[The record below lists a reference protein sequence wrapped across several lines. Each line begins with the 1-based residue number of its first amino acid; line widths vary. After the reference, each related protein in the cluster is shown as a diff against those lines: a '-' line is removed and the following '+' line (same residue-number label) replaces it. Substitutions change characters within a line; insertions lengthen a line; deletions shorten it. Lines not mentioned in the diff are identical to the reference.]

1 MQDSSILKKLKQIT
15 SAKIETDP
23 QELLEYGRD
32 WTREDNPDP
41 LAVIFPESIDD
52 IVKIV
57 KFAND
62 KKVALVPS
70 GGRTGLSGGAVAL
83 NKELVLSFDKMNKI
97 LEFNDVDKTVKVQ
110 AGVTTEE
117 VKEYAEDNEL
127 FYPIDLGSKG
137 TSQIGGNIATNA
149 GGVNVIRYGPTK
161 NYVKG
166 LKVVTGEGKVLEL
179 NKGLTKNATGYDLLN
194 LFIGSEGTLGFI
206 IEAILQLVEKP
217 KEKRVLLLAIP
228 DLNKA
233 LDILLDFRKIIKIN
247 AFEFFS
253 KNAVGYVKSS
263 IDISFPLKDDAPFYL
278 LIDFELTSDS
288 VLDDALKV
296 YQKGIKSNTIF
307 EGIISQSD
315 SQTQDLWKFREN
327 ITEAISR
334 YFPYKNDISVRP
346 SQIPH
351 FLVELQQVLNSNY
364 SNFKIVLFGHIGDG
378 NIHINILKPENV
390 TKEDFLVKCKD
401 VNGLVF
407 ELVAKYDGSISAEHG
422 IGLLKRPYLNFTRS
436 ENEIHLMKEIKNIF
450 DPNGIMNPGKIFS

>member
-1 MQDSSILKKLKQIT
+1 M
-15 SAKIETDP
+15 
-23 QELLEYGRD
+23 
-32 WTREDNPDP
+32 
-41 LAVIFPESIDD
+41 
-52 IVKIV
+52 
-57 KFAND
+57 
-62 KKVALVPS
+62 ALVPS

-83 NKELVLSFDKMNKI
+83 NKELVISFDRMNKI
-97 LEFNDVDKTVKVQ
+97 LDFNDVDKTVKVQ

-117 VKEYAEDNEL
+117 VKKYAEDNEF

-166 LKVVTGEGKVLEL
+166 LKVVTGAGKVLEL
-179 NKGLTKNATGYDLLN
+179 NKGLTKNTTGYDLLN

-206 IEAILQLVEKP
+206 VEAILQLVEKP

-228 DLNKA
+228 ELNKA
-233 LDILLDFRKIIKIN
+233 LDILLDFRKVLKIN
-247 AFEFFS
+247 AFEFFT

-263 IDISFPLKDDAPFYL
+263 IDISFPLKDGAPFYL

-296 YQKGIKSNTIF
+296 YQKGMKSKTIF
-307 EGIISQSD
+307 EGLISQSN

-346 SQIPH
+346 SQISH
-351 FLVELQQVLNSNY
+351 FLIELQQVLNSNY
-364 SNFKIVLFGHIGDG
+364 SNFEIVLFGHIGDG

-390 TKEDFLVKCKD
+390 TKEDFLEKCKD

-422 IGLLKRPYLNFTRS
+422 IGLLKRPYLNYTRS

-450 DPNGIMNPGKIFS
+450 DPNGIMNPEKIFQ